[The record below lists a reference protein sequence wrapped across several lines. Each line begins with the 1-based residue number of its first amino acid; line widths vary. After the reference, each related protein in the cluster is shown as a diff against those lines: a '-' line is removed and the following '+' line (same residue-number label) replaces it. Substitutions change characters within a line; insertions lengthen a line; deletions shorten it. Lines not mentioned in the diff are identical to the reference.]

1 MSSSVVVPIEV
12 EDIVIS
18 EQNRFG
24 EGFHKDSEV
33 FKDSY
38 ILGGQNNWKNS
49 LRDPTLP
56 NQNFF
61 NAPRDDDSI
70 IVSEQKS
77 NRMTNISA

>member
-1 MSSSVVVPIEV
+1 VPIEV

-49 LRDPTLP
+49 LRDPT
-56 NQNFF
+56 
-61 NAPRDDDSI
+61 
-70 IVSEQKS
+70 
-77 NRMTNISA
+77 